1 VKNNHECRGSMFHS
15 CVRCHGRHLAC
26 NTPGS
31 ASRSD
36 RTAKENGTA
45 SKRKQMDEEENQEAA
60 GERTTLSRTKSARSM
75 AIDEDANGLIEEQ
88 QEIDSE
94 SNDEAGEEG
103 ASPVPRKSERLRNT
117 ASAKA
122 ATHDSSAIQ
131 EGSTALI
138 EGTSTGVHL
147 SRGRLPVMDRDEY
160 HARLKNKDRVLAQL
174 AKAQSNK
181 IKV

>member
-1 VKNNHECRGSMFHS
+1 
-15 CVRCHGRHLAC
+15 
-26 NTPGS
+26 
-31 ASRSD
+31 
-36 RTAKENGTA
+36 
-45 SKRKQMDEEENQEAA
+45 MDEEENQEAA
-60 GERTTLSRTKSARSM
+60 GETTRIAKTNALSRTKSARSM
-75 AIDEDANGLIEEQ
+75 AVDEYVDGLIEEQ
-88 QEIDSE
+88 QEIDS
-94 SNDEAGEEG
+94 EEG

-131 EGSTALI
+131 EGSTVLV
-138 EGTSTGVHL
+138 EGTSADVHL

-174 AKAQSNK
+174 AKAQPNK